1 MKINNLLSLIAIMLV
16 FPNSVHANDSKVTFK
31 NPDEFRDIR
40 SADQSKR
47 KFQKSLLNKL
57 SSYVEK
63 LSKDLPDGYSVHI
76 AFTDI
81 DLAGRVDYQFDMSR
95 ELRVIR
101 HQDTPK
107 LEFEVQLLKNGQAVS
122 KSNVE
127 LKDIA
132 FMDKP
137 VFIGIRNDTLR
148 YEKRMLK
155 EWFESD
161 LISLIE
167 TWNKQQNNVMQA
179 V

>member
-1 MKINNLLSLIAIMLV
+1 MKINNLLSLIAMMLV
-16 FPNSVHANDSKVTFK
+16 FPNSVYANDSKVTFQ

-40 SADQSKR
+40 STDQSKNR
-47 KFQKSLLNKL
+47 SQKALLNKL
-57 SSYVEK
+57 SSYIEK

-76 AFTDI
+76 VFTDI
-81 DLAGRVDYQFDMSR
+81 DLAGSVDYNFYMSR
-95 ELRVIR
+95 EIRVIR

-137 VFIGIRNDTLR
+137 VFLGLRSDTLR

-161 LISLIE
+161 LTTMIQN
-167 TWNKQQNNVMQA
+167 WNKQQNNVMQD